1 MRVMARY
8 TGPACRLC
16 RREGIKLYLK
26 GDKCYTDKC
35 PMERRAY
42 PPGAHGRGRRRRKV
56 SEYGLQLREKQ
67 RTKRFYGMM
76 ENQFHRFY
84 LLASKQK
91 GITGENLMILLESRL
106 DNVIYRLGLARSRKE
121 ARQLVLHGHFTVNGR
136 RVNIPSYRVKE
147 GDIIGVRERSKNSPR
162 FKELAELAADKTV
175 PPWLEKDNE
184 KLEGRVLRLP
194 TREEIDVPVEEH
206 LIVELYS
213 K

>member
-1 MRVMARY
+1 MARY
-8 TGPACRLC
+8 IGPACRLC

-35 PMERRAY
+35 PIERRAY
-42 PPGAHGRGRRRRKV
+42 PPGAHGQGRRRRKA

-67 RTKRFYGMM
+67 KAKRFYGMM

-84 LLASKQK
+84 LLASRQK

-121 ARQLVLHGHFTVNGR
+121 ARQLVLHGHFTVNGHK
-136 RVNIPSYRVKE
+136 VDIPSYRVKE

-175 PPWLEKDNE
+175 PPWLEKDEE
-184 KLEGRVLRLP
+184 KLGGRVLRLP